1 MHDTQGS
8 NWEGLLGQLGQP
20 VPKLNKTQKLRLRS
34 MMQSTDAANVA
45 LEWRVRFCVATRSPL
60 PLVDVDPSVI
70 SRAVA
75 LPDLARNLRILCT
88 VEQALKAEA
97 LVRALLPQ
105 INTTNSRIVLSAL
118 VHFLAGR
125 TGNKRKPTEEN
136 QSLMRLDSATAQA
149 LMEAGSRIALT
160 VSAGSEGKAGK
171 KPSGKRKTPPWD
183 LLLDLAFQSLSRCEC
198 AAVCAA
204 AMELASILHR
214 NLGTSAIDSE
224 LEKGEPRW
232 SYLISMPSRLIPDI
246 LTMGCLADAELLGSR
261 TTLLPQ
267 ARRLFEKAINE
278 ALTQKGLDLPLASR
292 QWAEKILG
300 YMSPAEVGTVPVD
313 TEADVNLERMGA
325 LLLASWDAK
334 DEGPKA
340 LHVFEVFSGICRTA
354 FGLTLVGQPGEITKF
369 DLARHQSAE
378 GPPPLGK
385 PARLLRPSVQWKDG
399 PTVRIIV
406 RALVAPM

>member
-88 VEQALKAEA
+88 VEQVLKAEA

-105 INTTNSRIVLSAL
+105 INTTTNPRIVLSAL

-171 KPSGKRKTPPWD
+171 KASGKRKTPPWD

-214 NLGTSAIDSE
+214 NLARIFHE
-224 LEKGEPRW
+224 RIEKGCRFGHK
-232 SYLISMPSRLIPDI
+232 YL
-246 LTMGCLADAELLGSR
+246 
-261 TTLLPQ
+261 
-267 ARRLFEKAINE
+267 
-278 ALTQKGLDLPLASR
+278 
-292 QWAEKILG
+292 
-300 YMSPAEVGTVPVD
+300 
-313 TEADVNLERMGA
+313 
-325 LLLASWDAK
+325 
-334 DEGPKA
+334 
-340 LHVFEVFSGICRTA
+340 
-354 FGLTLVGQPGEITKF
+354 
-369 DLARHQSAE
+369 
-378 GPPPLGK
+378 
-385 PARLLRPSVQWKDG
+385 
-399 PTVRIIV
+399 
-406 RALVAPM
+406 